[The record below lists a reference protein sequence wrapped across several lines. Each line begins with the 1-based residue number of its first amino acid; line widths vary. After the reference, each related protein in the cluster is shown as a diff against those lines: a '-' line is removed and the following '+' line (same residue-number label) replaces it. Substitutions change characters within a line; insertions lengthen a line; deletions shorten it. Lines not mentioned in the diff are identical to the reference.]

1 MGLAV
6 GQIVGGLAITI
17 GGLTGEVFGG
27 ITSATGIGAAIGV
40 PAIAVSSGLV
50 VGGVGNIAAGIQ
62 GLSQAL
68 MSQGSGSKGPQGT
81 APTATERGPRR
92 FSPEQR
98 ERGLERARDADGVP
112 RCEHC
117 GTELTTKPGEPNT
130 YEADHR
136 IPYSRGGPTM
146 DKNLDP
152 TCRTCN
158 RSKGAQTP
166 EEWRR
171 R

>member
-1 MGLAV
+1 M
-6 GQIVGGLAITI
+6 
-17 GGLTGEVFGG
+17 
-27 ITSATGIGAAIGV
+27 
-40 PAIAVSSGLV
+40 
-50 VGGVGNIAAGIQ
+50 
-62 GLSQAL
+62 
-68 MSQGSGSKGPQGT
+68 
-81 APTATERGPRR
+81 
-92 FSPEQR
+92 
-98 ERGLERARDADGVP
+98 P